1 MAIVTGSEL
10 EYVLSWKRENINRQ
24 MIIDTFAKK
33 MIKKP
38 NGKMEF
44 KARFK
49 GSDKMTVPKGVYHN
63 NPSPI
68 ATTVGKYFFN
78 VFFISPHFYDIFGY
92 INVPIDA
99 DKFEDIERV
108 LSKQLLDDKIE
119 TEHFIQYL
127 NDVQWFGFSFNN
139 IFVSSMSKR
148 TTIPLDA
155 VAKEKSR
162 LIKQHSE
169 ELQKGNAEV
178 AAKIEK
184 ELLSVAKKE
193 LGKDTG
199 MELYDSGAKPKF
211 GNNYKNLFVMK
222 GPMQDNTNG
231 GYKISTSNY
240 IDGIEKDDIELYA
253 DALVTG
259 AYAKGVGTQVGGYLT
274 KKYMAAFQSLVLG
287 DKGTDCKA
295 KNYQEIF
302 LTKKNAFLFEY
313 RYIIEGTKL
322 VLLDDTTMP
331 KYIGRKVKM
340 RDPLF
345 CASDKICNKCAGEL
359 YYKLGIPNIGITS
372 TRMSAS
378 LMQRSLKKFHD
389 TSIKLNKIDIT
400 DLVID

>member
-1 MAIVTGSEL
+1 MATVTGEDL
-10 EYVLSWKRENINRQ
+10 KFVTSWKRENINRQ
-24 MIIDTFAKK
+24 MVIDTFAKK
-33 MIKKP
+33 FTK
-38 NGKMEF
+38 GKDGKVEV
-44 KARFK
+44 KARLN
-49 GSDKMTVPKGVYHN
+49 STDKIVIPKGTYHN

-68 ATTVGKYFFN
+68 STTVGKYFFN

-92 INVPIDA
+92 INEPINA
-99 DKFEDIERV
+99 GKFEDIERV
-108 LSKQLLDDKIE
+108 LSKQLLDDKIK

-139 IFVSSMSKR
+139 IFVSSMSQR
-148 TTIPLDA
+148 TTVPLDS
-155 VAKEKSR
+155 VAREKKK
-162 LIKQHSE
+162 LIKQHE
-169 ELQKGNAEV
+169 AELQKGNAEV
-178 AAKIEK
+178 AAKVEK

-193 LGKDTG
+193 LGKDAG

-240 IDGIEKDDIELYA
+240 ADGIDKDDIELYA

-287 DKGTDCKA
+287 PKGSDCKS
-295 KNYQEIF
+295 KGYQEIF

-322 VLLDDTTMP
+322 VMLDDTTMS

-345 CASDKICNKCAGEL
+345 CASDRICSKCAGEL
-359 YYKLGIPNIGITS
+359 YYKLGILNIGITS

-378 LMQRSLKKFHD
+378 VMQRALKKFHD
-389 TSIKLNKIDIT
+389 TSIKLNAVQLEDI
-400 DLVID
+400 VID